1 MSRILCVVVSLLF
14 AAQAAASELAPTG
27 TLRAAFIGRNP
38 VQGTVDP
45 VTKEVRGPAADL
57 TRELARRHGVPFQM
71 MPVAN
76 APAVIESI
84 KSGAADIG
92 FVAIDPVRAAE
103 IDFSAPYSLA
113 HNTYVVRT
121 ESPIRRLADID
132 HPGRRLGVGER
143 DAGDFH
149 LTRTLKHAELKRNPT
164 GNLDVAVRQL
174 AANEI
179 DAYAANRQRL
189 SAVVARDPTLRL
201 LDENFYAVQQAIAV
215 AKGQAARLKLVNE
228 LIDEARATGLIRDAI
243 ERAGLTGVD
252 VAPRE

>member
-1 MSRILCVVVSLLF
+1 MIRILCTAALLLA
-14 AAQAAASELAPTG
+14 AAQAFASELAPTG

-57 TRELARRHGVPFQM
+57 TRELARRHGVPFTM
-71 MPVAN
+71 LPVAN

-92 FVAIDPVRAAE
+92 FVAVDPVRAAE

-113 HNTYVVRT
+113 HNTYVVRA
-121 ESPIRRLADID
+121 ESPIRSLADID
-132 HPGRRLGVGER
+132 RPGMRLGVGER
-143 DAGDFH
+143 DAGDFF
-149 LTRTLKHAELKRNPT
+149 LTRTLTHAELKRNPT
-164 GNLDVAVRQL
+164 GNLDAAVRQL
-174 AANEI
+174 SANEI

-189 SAVVARDPTLRL
+189 SELIARTPGLRL

-215 AKGQAARLKLVNE
+215 ARGQSARLKLVDDF
-228 LIDEARATGLIRDAI
+228 LDEARASGLIRSAL
-243 ERAGLTGVD
+243 ERAALTGVD
-252 VAPRE
+252 VAPRM